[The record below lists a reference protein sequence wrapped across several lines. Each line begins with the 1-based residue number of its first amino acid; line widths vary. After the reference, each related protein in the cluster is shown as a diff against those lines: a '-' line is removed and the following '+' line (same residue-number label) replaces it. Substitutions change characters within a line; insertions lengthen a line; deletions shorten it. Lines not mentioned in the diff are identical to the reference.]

1 MVRFI
6 VMSSDSAT
14 NATVSESSSLFGDW
28 RPNLSLYFVC
38 ILKNGREGIFGS
50 GCRSCGCNRSMLSF
64 PPGLT
69 RKYMKRISAGT
80 CAWNP
85 SFCHAIRLPGCV
97 ACAPQVPGVLR
108 KSKGRYDG
116 SKFISKVRSGSEE
129 FGIGVC
135 FVCLSQTYIS
145 DIGTMLK
152 RKGKER
158 TVYASE

>member
-1 MVRFI
+1 
-6 VMSSDSAT
+6 MSSDSAT

-85 SFCHAIRLPGCV
+85 SFCHAIVGLIC
-97 ACAPQVPGVLR
+97 L
-108 KSKGRYDG
+108 
-116 SKFISKVRSGSEE
+116 KFCNSICTQQCQHDISLYKQEV
-129 FGIGVC
+129 
-135 FVCLSQTYIS
+135 
-145 DIGTMLK
+145 
-152 RKGKER
+152 
-158 TVYASE
+158 